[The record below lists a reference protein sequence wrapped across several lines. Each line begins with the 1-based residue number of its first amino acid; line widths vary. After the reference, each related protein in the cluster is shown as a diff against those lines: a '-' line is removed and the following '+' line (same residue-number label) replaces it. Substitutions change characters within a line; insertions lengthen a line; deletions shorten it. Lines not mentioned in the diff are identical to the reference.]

1 MIQCMVSGRSEMAG
15 WKVRSQ
21 GPKGISE
28 KTFQEIQSI
37 SGKGEGEEEG
47 NYINH
52 KITYRS

>member
-1 MIQCMVSGRSEMAG
+1 MAG

-47 NYINH
+47 NYIQHNIQIL
-52 KITYRS
+52 KFIVLTGFI

>member
-1 MIQCMVSGRSEMAG
+1 MAG

-28 KTFQEIQSI
+28 KAFQEIQSI

-47 NYINH
+47 NYIKH